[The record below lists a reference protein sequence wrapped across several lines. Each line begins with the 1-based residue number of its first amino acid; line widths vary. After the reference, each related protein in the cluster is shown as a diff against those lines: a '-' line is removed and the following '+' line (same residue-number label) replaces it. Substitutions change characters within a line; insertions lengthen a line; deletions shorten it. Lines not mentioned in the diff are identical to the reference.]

1 MIFDDLKNITFY
13 KGIHPN
19 LDKAIDYLY
28 QHRKDSFELGKY
40 EIDGDKVFLVVLSQL
55 CDFLARRTTPA
66 KWLCRYGREGSQISL

>member
-1 MIFDDLKNITFY
+1 MIFDDLKNISLY

-40 EIDGDKVFLVVLSQL
+40 EIDGDKVFLVVQKMSSIKQKMINLSII
-55 CDFLARRTTPA
+55 RIM
-66 KWLCRYGREGSQISL
+66 QICICW